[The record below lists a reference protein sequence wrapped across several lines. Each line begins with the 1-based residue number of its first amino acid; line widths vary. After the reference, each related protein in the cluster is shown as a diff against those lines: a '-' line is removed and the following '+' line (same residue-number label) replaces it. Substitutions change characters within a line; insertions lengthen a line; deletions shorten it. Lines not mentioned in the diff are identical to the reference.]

1 MRNSLTDLIY
11 LNGNVCTWRFLR
23 SAEAERVHIHLYKKV
38 HLRKEWETYIYIN
51 VYSIYYFFI
60 HQRDRKTCRD
70 DFWWFVFFF
79 STMNFFNFFCNNV
92 CVFFLRAYPCFKKKV
107 QEGTRFA
114 HTKRRCVI
122 TDWSCRGWFA
132 ICYTREISCNEL

>member
-1 MRNSLTDLIY
+1 MC
-11 LNGNVCTWRFLR
+11 GNVCTWRFLR

-38 HLRKEWETYIYIN
+38 HLREEWETYIYIN

-60 HQRDRKTCRD
+60 HQRQENVL
-70 DFWWFVFFF
+70 WWFLMIVFFSRLWISSIF
-79 STMNFFNFFCNNV
+79 FVTM